1 MKGEMNMK
9 NYFKKLF
16 TFFLLCIACFSTI
29 MIVQAE
35 SAPGSL
41 SITSYKVSNTPMSF
55 PATFRAKK
63 TNDGR
68 YSYCAYYAKTPPT
81 SGVGYSRGSVITDNG
96 MNYILNKAYGAQD
109 DSTFFIYQTA
119 LWVYMIDQGLMQ
131 GPYYTLT
138 VFRSQVNGSSTA
150 TANQIKSIVQEAK
163 NCTGFN
169 NDAPTISVKTSDAK
183 FTLNSDGTYYV
194 SENISVVTSTGAYN
208 VSLTSAPEGT
218 VVEKSGSALT
228 IKVPASKVTAL
239 KTNITFS
246 VSNSKDVYT
255 SYYYNPNNSKYQVM
269 TATYKETKTASA
281 NGSLSIEKNVSL
293 SVVKVDATS
302 NEAISGAELQ
312 IVNSDGKV
320 VDQWTSTTEAHAVSG
335 LSAGTYTLK
344 ETKAPDGYKLSNV
357 ETKFTVA
364 SDGTV
369 KDSSGNTITKIEF
382 ENNKTGIVISKQ
394 DITSQEELEG
404 AHLVIKDSNG
414 KQVAEWISSTK
425 KYVIQG
431 LSAGTYT
438 LTETIAPDGYILSEE
453 EITFKIDEKGNL
465 YDKDGNAISQ
475 VVMYNQK
482 ENTPGG
488 VSISK
493 QDITNGKELPGA
505 TLVVKDY
512 DGNIIDTWV
521 STDTPHIISNLPA
534 GIYTLTETIA
544 PDGYILSTET
554 ITFTVKDDGSITKVI
569 MYNSPNTKD
578 VPVEN
583 TASFKTVTSSLVGM
597 IVIAVGAVVLLKTSK
612 KETLN

>member
-1 MKGEMNMK
+1 MKSF
-9 NYFKKLF
+9 FKKIF
-16 TFFLLCIACFSTI
+16 IFFLLCITCFSSIT
-29 MIVQAE
+29 VAHAE
-35 SAPGSL
+35 TAPGAL
-41 SITSYKVSNTPMSF
+41 SINSYKVSATPMSF

-96 MNYILNKAYGAQD
+96 INYILNKAYGIQD
-109 DSTFFIYQTA
+109 DASFFVYQTA
-119 LWVYMIDQGLMQ
+119 LWVYMVDKGIMQ
-131 GPYYTLT
+131 GPHYTLT
-138 VFRSQVNGSSTA
+138 VFRSQVNSSNTA
-150 TANQIKSIVQEAK
+150 TANQIKTIVQEAK
-163 NCTGFN
+163 NCVGFN
-169 NDAPTISVKTSDAK
+169 NDNPTISVKTDGAQFK
-183 FTLNSDGTYYV
+183 LNSDGTYYV
-194 SENISVVTSTGAYN
+194 SNNISVVTSTVAYN
-208 VSLTSAPEGT
+208 VKLTNAPEGT
-218 VVEKSGSALT
+218 ITEKSGSTLT

-239 KTNITFS
+239 KTKIAFS

-255 SYYYNPNNSKYQVM
+255 SYYYNPSNSKYQVM
-269 TATYKETKTASA
+269 TATYKETKTSSA
-281 NGSLSIEKNVSL
+281 NGELAIEKNASL
-293 SVVKVDATS
+293 SVLKVDAS
-302 NEAISGAELQ
+302 SKKAVSGAKLQ
-312 IVNSDGKV
+312 IVNSNGTV
-320 VDQWTSTTEAHAVSG
+320 VDEWASTTEAHPVSG
-335 LSAGTYTLK
+335 LSAGSYTLK

-357 ETKFTVA
+357 QTKFTVGT
-364 SDGTV
+364 DGTV
-369 KDSSGNTITKIEF
+369 KDSNGKVITKIEY

-394 DITSQEELEG
+394 DITTQEEVEG

-414 KQVAEWISSTK
+414 KQVTEWTSSKK

-431 LSAGTYT
+431 LTAGTYT
-438 LTETIAPDGYILSEE
+438 LTETIAPDGYVLSKE

-493 QDITNGKELPGA
+493 QDITNGKELEGA

-512 DGNIIDTWV
+512 DGNVIDSWV
-521 STDTPHIISNLPA
+521 SGTTPHIISNLKP

-554 ITFTVKDDGSITKVI
+554 ITFTVKDDGSITKVV

-583 TASFKTVTSSLVGM
+583 TASFKTITSSLIGA
-597 IVIAVGAVVLLKTSK
+597 IIIAIGTMLVVKTSK
-612 KETLN
+612 KEA